1 MKETIKGGL
10 LAAAGL
16 LAIASVASAA
26 DMRPI
31 LKAPVLAPPAWSWTG
46 GYIGF
51 HAGAGWG
58 TAQAAV
64 TSVTA
69 ELDDNPGFNELAFDE
84 GTGTIS
90 GFNVPLAQ
98 VQENG
103 FLFGG
108 QAGYNLQSGMWVFGI
123 EGDISGTNLKGTAP
137 CLLVVSCTAQSDW
150 IATLAGRVGVT
161 YDRTLFFLKGGAAWA
176 NVKYDANLNLGSIVQ
191 FDSNVTDTRFGWM
204 IGTGVEYAITQN
216 LSAKIEYDYLDFGS
230 KNYSFSLSPLP
241 ASLGVDID
249 QKIHLVK
256 GGLNLHFGG
265 M

>member
-1 MKETIKGGL
+1 VIKHAL
-10 LAAAGL
+10 LAATAL
-16 LAIASVASAA
+16 VAFAAAASAA
-26 DMRPI
+26 DMRPV
-31 LKAPVLAPPAWSWTG
+31 LKAPVMAAPVWSWTG

-51 HAGAGWG
+51 HAGAAWG

-64 TSVTA
+64 TSATA
-69 ELDDNPGFNELAFDE
+69 DFDE
-84 GTGTIS
+84 AIGMDGLDVGGEATELS
-90 GFNVPLAQ
+90 GFNLPLAQ

-108 QAGYNLQSGMWVFGI
+108 QAGYNIQSGMWVFGI

-137 CLLVVSCTAQSDW
+137 CLLVLACNAQSDW

-161 YDRTLFFLKGGAAWA
+161 YDRALFFLKGGAAWA
-176 NVKYDANLNLGSIVQ
+176 DVKYGASLNLGSLATFNTSV
-191 FDSNVTDTRFGWM
+191 SDTRFGWM

-216 LSAKIEYDYLDFGS
+216 LSAKIEYNYLDFGS
-230 KNYSFSLSPLP
+230 KNYNFNLAPLP
-241 ASLGVDID
+241 VTLGVDID